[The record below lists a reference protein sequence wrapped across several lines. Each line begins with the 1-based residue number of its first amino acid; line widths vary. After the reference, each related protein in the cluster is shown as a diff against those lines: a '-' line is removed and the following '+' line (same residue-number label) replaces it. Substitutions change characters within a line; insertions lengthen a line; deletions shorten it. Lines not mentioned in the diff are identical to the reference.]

1 MRYTQKAQFP
11 SSTDNSSKHG
21 LGAKSS
27 TLTAAAHQVYLRSTA
42 LSLFRE
48 AETLDTHA
56 VYICVYASI
65 YSLLC
70 VRGRVLCLLSDEKER
85 EDYSV
90 RRGGILIAG

>member
-48 AETLDTHA
+48 AETLDIHTPCIY
-56 VYICVYASI
+56 VCTRRYIVSSACADEF
-65 YSLLC
+65 
-70 VRGRVLCLLSDEKER
+70 CLLSDEKER
-85 EDYSV
+85 ITRYAG
-90 RRGGILIAG
+90 GGILIAG